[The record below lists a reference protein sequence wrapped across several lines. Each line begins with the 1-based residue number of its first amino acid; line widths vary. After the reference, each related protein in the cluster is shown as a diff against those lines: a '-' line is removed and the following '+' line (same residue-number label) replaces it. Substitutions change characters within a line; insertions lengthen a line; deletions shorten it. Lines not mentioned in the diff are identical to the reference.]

1 MQRFRYTVLDERG
14 LHARNAMSLC
24 KLAETFASGVTMQA
38 GGRRADCKNVMAL
51 MNLRVYEKDVVEFL
65 VEGDDEEEALSI
77 LKATVPTM
85 L

>member
-1 MQRFRYTVLDERG
+1 MQRFKYTVLDDRG

-24 KLAETFASGVTMQA
+24 KLAETFASGVILQA
-38 GGRRADCKNVMAL
+38 GGRKADCRNMMAL
-51 MNLRVYEKDVVEFL
+51 MNLRVCEKDMVEFI
-65 VEGDDEEEALSI
+65 VDGDDEDEAISI